1 MARRVPEVGEV
12 ALADLIVGLLHE
24 NNGHMC
30 ACQLCEHVYNLDPA
44 YKPLL
49 KPLLKRIGGIK
60 GLCSRHSERLQYEG
74 NAGGGVVCLG
84 ILPPIFG
91 VAGGADGG
99 AGLDPEVDRPSGAA
113 TDAPAANQNI
123 GAASQPSRS
132 GANSPQNLGG
142 ASADATGEQQ
152 QQQAQHHKVSSAA
165 DALAPLP
172 PPTVELEEEA
182 LADHI
187 VGLLHE
193 NNGHMC
199 ASQMSCLQHLDDLD
213 PAYKPLLKRLGGI
226 KGLCSRHSERL
237 QYEGNAGGGV
247 VRLGILPPI
256 IGGAGSAEG
265 GAGLDPDGAAQY
277 QPTVEELVA
286 AIKEVKEKNPEF
298 GIKRV
303 HKELKVRPRASP
315 TPFSQ
320 GVGVVEAPA
329 ALRL

>member
-1 MARRVPEVGEV
+1 
-12 ALADLIVGLLHE
+12 
-24 NNGHMC
+24 
-30 ACQLCEHVYNLDPA
+30 
-44 YKPLL
+44 
-49 KPLLKRIGGIK
+49 
-60 GLCSRHSERLQYEG
+60 
-74 NAGGGVVCLG
+74 
-84 ILPPIFG
+84 
-91 VAGGADGG
+91 
-99 AGLDPEVDRPSGAA
+99 
-113 TDAPAANQNI
+113 
-123 GAASQPSRS
+123 
-132 GANSPQNLGG
+132 
-142 ASADATGEQQ
+142 
-152 QQQAQHHKVSSAA
+152 
-165 DALAPLP
+165 
-172 PPTVELEEEA
+172 VELEEEA

>member
-1 MARRVPEVGEV
+1 MQEA
-12 ALADLIVGLLHE
+12 
-24 NNGHMC
+24 
-30 ACQLCEHVYNLDPA
+30 
-44 YKPLL
+44 
-49 KPLLKRIGGIK
+49 
-60 GLCSRHSERLQYEG
+60 
-74 NAGGGVVCLG
+74 
-84 ILPPIFG
+84 
-91 VAGGADGG
+91 
-99 AGLDPEVDRPSGAA
+99 RPSGAA

-152 QQQAQHHKVSSAA
+152 QQQAHCLTGVPLGHTPFSWASQGATVPVGHTPFSWTGSGTATPKPPEAKKEFLEKYGAQHHKVSSAA

-172 PPTVELEEEA
+172 PPTVEVEEEA